1 MQQPQ
6 VQQPQMQQ
14 PQVQQP
20 NNQVFDMPTKL
31 LDNLFSNFKV
41 NVNSV
46 QKDGNDLLLDMNLDE
61 KLLDENVWVSDFGD
75 V

>member
-1 MQQPQ
+1 
-6 VQQPQMQQ
+6 MQQ